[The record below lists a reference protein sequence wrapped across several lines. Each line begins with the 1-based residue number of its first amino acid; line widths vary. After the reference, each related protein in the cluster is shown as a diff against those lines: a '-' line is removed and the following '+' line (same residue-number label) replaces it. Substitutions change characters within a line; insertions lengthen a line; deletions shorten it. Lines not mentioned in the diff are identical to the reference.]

1 MDDVTQRV
9 RSMYERY
16 PYPTKPRGVISDMHP
31 RLLVSYLEGPLPA
44 RPLRV
49 LDAGCG
55 TGSASLGTAMCNPDV
70 QVTAGDMNR
79 SALEQVRSEAAELG
93 LRNLDV
99 READLMTGQGLTVP
113 EGGFDV
119 IFCSGVLHHLSDPAR
134 GLEFLVRALAPRGVL
149 RLMVYGTLG
158 RHGLYRFVEA
168 LDALHPD
175 RLQLEERLR
184 LGRKLLPY
192 LPEDSP
198 VRLPPWQDIHEVDDV
213 EFVDR
218 YLNLNDRSY
227 LVADLLDLAEGAGL
241 RFLRWYEPRH
251 WTLSGY
257 CDDPE
262 LLARFEDLPRRRQ
275 WALLERLTQRPQL
288 DLLLCHPDAA
298 ERRPA
303 ANLQL
308 EFVALNPQV
317 ALRTS
322 LRTAGGG
329 RMVYHPTA
337 ALREGAERP
346 LSPAEMAV
354 LEAACPGPVPVSAL
368 RADPGLVSALLA
380 EELLYRPV

>member
-16 PYPTKPRGVISDMHP
+16 PYPTKPRGVVSDMHP
-31 RLLVSYLEGPLPA
+31 RLLLSYLEGPLPA

-55 TGSASLGTAMCNPDV
+55 TGSASLGTAMCNPDL

-79 SALEQVRSEAAELG
+79 TALEQVRSEAAELSLG
-93 LRNLDV
+93 NLRVIEL
-99 READLMTGQGLTVP
+99 DLMSGHGLDVP

-119 IFCSGVLHHLSDPAR
+119 IFCSGVLHHLSEPAR
-134 GLEFLVRALAPRGVL
+134 GLEHLVRALAPRGVM

-168 LDALHPD
+168 LDALHPE

-184 LGRKLLPY
+184 LGRKLLGY

-198 VRLPPWQDIHEVDDV
+198 VALPPWQDIHQIDDV

-227 LVADLLDLAEGAGL
+227 LTDELLDLVEGAGL
-241 RFLRWYEPRH
+241 KHLRWYEPRH
-251 WTLSGY
+251 WSLDGY
-257 CDDPE
+257 CDDAE
-262 LLARFEDLPRRRQ
+262 LLSLFAALPARRR
-275 WALLERLTQRPQL
+275 WTLLERLTQRPQL
-288 DLLLCHPDAA
+288 DLILCHAGAA
-298 ERRPA
+298 ERQPA
-303 ANLQL
+303 ASLRL

-322 LRTAGGG
+322 LRSAGGG

-337 ALREGAERP
+337 ALREGAERAVT
-346 LSPAEMAV
+346 PAEMAV
-354 LEAACPGPVPVSAL
+354 LEAACPGPVPASSW
-368 RADPGLVSALLA
+368 PGEPSLVAALLS